1 MSKLSEMAGVE
12 LINLYAR
19 KEPTQD
25 KVSICHGLGK
35 KMDTV
40 LYRDPDCSIVATRW
54 PWYYSSCPR
63 QGQKKVMFNCFRWN
77 LVWSDSQDGK
87 SEKQIYSL

>member
-40 LYRDPDCSIVATRW
+40 LIAALLLPDGPGITQAAHVKGR
-54 PWYYSSCPR
+54 R
-63 QGQKKVMFNCFRWN
+63 R
-77 LVWSDSQDGK
+77 
-87 SEKQIYSL
+87 